1 MLRPMS
7 HPRKLSHFPPAII
20 EEIIKLAWADTM
32 PFEVIKTEYGLTE
45 NQVRTLMRAHQT
57 EKTYIRWRTRVEA
70 RAGNQSKHSKLTT
83 KTSARM
89 KY

>member
-7 HPRKLSHFPPAII
+7 HPRKLPHFPPAII

-57 EKTYIRWRTRVEA
+57 EKTRVEA